1 VKLAVLGT
9 GSRGNAVAVEADGA
23 ALLVDAGFGPRAL
36 LRRAELVGIDLTRLA
51 GIVLTHEHGD
61 HARGAAILAA
71 RMGCGLYGSPGTLA
85 ALGRGGIP
93 LPPLGQSLTIGPF
106 RVDAARTA
114 HDAREPVAVLVTDAA
129 GGRLGIAWDLGR
141 PTAGVRH
148 LLRGAHALVLESN
161 HDEVMLQTGPYP
173 ASVRQR
179 IGGST
184 GHLSNRLAAELAGDL
199 WWPLLEV
206 VVLAHVSELCNDAD
220 LALRTVGQ
228 VLRRRGFRGRLYAAG
243 QRDPLPAI
251 TLRAP
256 AQLALSLTPAPASG
270 PMPGGLAQGSGPA
283 PAAVPT
289 PMTVPPLPAPTP
301 GSSA

>member
-1 VKLAVLGT
+1 VLGT
-9 GSRGNAVAVEADGA
+9 GSRGNAVVVEAGGA

-36 LRRAELVGIDLTRLA
+36 LRRAEVVGVDLTRLA

-61 HARGAAILAA
+61 HARGAAVLAA
-71 RMGCGLYGSPGTLA
+71 RLGCALYASPGTLA
-85 ALGRGGIP
+85 ALGRTGEGIP

-114 HDAREPVAVLVTDAA
+114 HDAREPVAVLVTEAA
-129 GGRLGIAWDLGR
+129 GRRVGIAWDLGR

-148 LLRGAHALVLESN
+148 LLRGAHALVLEAN

-199 WWPLLEV
+199 WWPRLEV
-206 VVLAHVSELCNDAD
+206 VVLAHVSEQCNDAD
-220 LALRTVGQ
+220 VARRTVGQ
-228 VLRRRGFRGRLYAAG
+228 ALRRRGFRGRLYVAG

-251 TLRAP
+251 SLQAP
-256 AQLALSLTPAPASG
+256 DQLALALAPAPAPASG
-270 PMPGGLAQGSGPA
+270 PAPGEPPSLPRPA
-283 PAAVPT
+283 PAGGPT
-289 PMTVPPLPAPTP
+289 PRSSPPLPAPIP